1 MGHSTVIVKNT
12 VFLYMRT
19 LFIMLIS
26 IYTSRVLLDKLG
38 VENFGI
44 YNIVGGVVATFAS
57 LRGVFAQSVQR
68 FLNFEKGQGNEEKVT
83 DVFNISLLIHVVL
96 GVVFAVLVGGFGYYY
111 IPRYLLLPNG
121 MLDIAMFVF
130 YCSVI
135 TSVIAIVTI
144 PYDSVIIANEKFD
157 FYAIVSILMLL
168 LD

>member
-68 FLNFEKGQGNEEKVT
+68 FVPCKFT
-83 DVFNISLLIHVVL
+83 HLI
-96 GVVFAVLVGGFGYYY
+96 F
-111 IPRYLLLPNG
+111 
-121 MLDIAMFVF
+121 M
-130 YCSVI
+130 
-135 TSVIAIVTI
+135 
-144 PYDSVIIANEKFD
+144 
-157 FYAIVSILMLL
+157 
-168 LD
+168 